1 MVKPEDVEGALNEHF
16 EQINLDD
23 FKERYDKS
31 TGGNAV
37 LQEWVQPAATT
48 RDVILTQMEA
58 APLPLNAYLASAL
71 TGLSDDEREHAFAV
85 SDLATSVCEELGIEV
100 YEPRKSTDPV
110 KHADVP
116 SGEVFEK
123 DRQRVLNSDLV
134 IHIADYASTGAGE
147 ELDFALAA
155 LIPIVLI
162 SRGDSVVSRMVL
174 GIPALKLH
182 VTYNT
187 LEELKVE
194 LRQRLSEIRPIL
206 EERKLSFSE
215 FDNNIVGNKIRL
227 LREQACLTREELAS
241 NLDGLIT
248 AERLRAIEDSNDKV
262 SNPSLLELR
271 SLSALLKTTVADL
284 VEPDLGER
292 IYVLLQ
298 EWLDGKV
305 AARYGMS
312 QNDRNKI
319 ISRILLRVID
329 DLQRE

>member
-16 EQINLDD
+16 EQITLGD
-23 FKERYDKS
+23 FKERYNKS
-31 TGGNAV
+31 TGGNAA
-37 LQEWVQPAATT
+37 LQQWVPTDATT

-71 TGLSDDEREHAFAV
+71 TGLSDDEREHLFAV

-100 YEPRKSTDPV
+100 YEPRNSTDPV
-110 KHADVP
+110 IHPDVP

-123 DRQRVLNSDLV
+123 DRQRVLSSDLV
-134 IHIADYASTGAGE
+134 IHIADFASTGAGE

-182 VTYNT
+182 VTYHT
-187 LEELKVE
+187 LDELKVE

-215 FDNNIVGNKIRL
+215 FDNNIVGNKVRL

-248 AERLRAIEDSNDKV
+248 VDRLRAIEDSNDKV

-284 VEPDLGER
+284 VEPDLSER

-298 EWLDGKV
+298 EWLDGRV

-312 QNDRNKI
+312 RNDRNKI

>member
-1 MVKPEDVEGALNEHF
+1 MVKPDNVEGALKEHF
-16 EQINLDD
+16 EQVTLDD
-23 FKERYDKS
+23 FKERYSKS
-31 TGGNAV
+31 TGGNAAI
-37 LQEWVQPAATT
+37 QQWEPTDSAT

-71 TGLSDDEREHAFAV
+71 TGLSDEEREHLFAV
-85 SDLATSVCEELGIEV
+85 SHLATTVCEELGIEV

-110 KHADVP
+110 KHPDVP

-123 DRQRVLNSDLV
+123 DRERVLSSDLV

-182 VTYNT
+182 VTYHT
-187 LEELKVE
+187 LEDLKVE

-227 LREQACLTREELAS
+227 LREQACLTREELAI
-241 NLDGLIT
+241 NLDGLLT
-248 AERLRAIEDSNDKV
+248 VDRLRAIEDSNDKV

-298 EWLDGKV
+298 EWLDGQV

-312 QNDRNKI
+312 RNDRNKI

>member
-1 MVKPEDVEGALNEHF
+1 MVKPEQVEEALNEHF
-16 EQINLDD
+16 EQITLDE
-23 FKERYDKS
+23 FKERYSKS
-31 TGGNAV
+31 ISDSAS
-37 LQEWVQPAATT
+37 LLKWIPPDSAS
-48 RDVILTQMEA
+48 RDVILSQMEA
-58 APLPLNAYLASAL
+58 APLPLNAYLASPL
-71 TGLSDDEREHAFAV
+71 TGLSDEEREHVFEV
-85 SDLATSVCEELGIEV
+85 SDLATSVCEELAIKV

-110 KHADVP
+110 KHPDVP
-116 SGEVFEK
+116 SGEVFER
-123 DRQRVLNSDLV
+123 DRERVLSSDLV
-134 IHIADYASTGAGE
+134 IHIADYPSTGSGE

-182 VTYNT
+182 VTYHT
-187 LEELKVE
+187 LEELKIE

-215 FDNNIVGNKIRL
+215 FDNNIVGNKVRL
-227 LREQACLTREELAS
+227 LREQACLTRKDLAS
-241 NLDGLIT
+241 SLDGLIT
-248 AERLRAIEDSNDKV
+248 VDRLRTIEDSNDKV

-298 EWLDGKV
+298 EWLDGRV

-312 QNDRNKI
+312 RNDRNKI
-319 ISRILLRVID
+319 ISRLLLRVID